1 MMVVHACHPRYTG
14 NVNSR
19 IVIQTDLDRNM
30 RPYLKHNQS
39 KKGWGYDSNG
49 KMLAWQTENPKFK
62 T

>member
-1 MMVVHACHPRYTG
+1 
-14 NVNSR
+14 
-19 IVIQTDLDRNM
+19 M